1 MLPLL
6 PLLTSF
12 AVQSRAAIVSII
24 KLVSGVLIMRQHLL
38 RATLLL
44 SLAAILPMPR
54 AHAAS
59 KEMVE
64 LQTQVQ
70 QLQDMLTQMKQS
82 NDERLGVIIN
92 LLQQNT
98 DNVNKMTATITQLQQ
113 ALSAQNESGGGKID
127 QISGQLQSLN
137 DSVDE
142 LKTRIG
148 KLDAAMQGIQSQL
161 QNTPANVPTGGSA
174 PPQSPPGMAANP
186 PAPSGGEMAGPPPA
200 AQAPP
205 LQQAYQ
211 SALRDYNAGKYA
223 VAGSEFADVV
233 HYYPQDD
240 LAGNS
245 QFYLGEIAY
254 RQGKYAE
261 AAKAYDAVLEQ
272 FPGNNKAPAAQ
283 LRKGESLLAINQR
296 DAGIRE
302 LRSLIQRY
310 PMTPEAQEGRSKLNG
325 MGIRINPTAPA
336 KPNAYAQ

>member
-1 MLPLL
+1 
-6 PLLTSF
+6 
-12 AVQSRAAIVSII
+12 
-24 KLVSGVLIMRQHLL
+24 MRQQLL
-38 RATLLL
+38 RVTFLL
-44 SLAAILPMPR
+44 SLAALLPMPR
-54 AHAAS
+54 ARAAS

-70 QLQDMLTQMKQS
+70 QLQDTLTQMKQA

-92 LLQQNT
+92 LVQQNT

-113 ALSAQNESGGGKID
+113 ALSAQNEAGGGKID

-148 KLDAAMQGIQSQL
+148 KLDSAIQSVQSQL
-161 QNTPANVPTGGSA
+161 QNTPSNVPAGGNPGA
-174 PPQSPPGMAANP
+174 QPPPGMAANQQAAP
-186 PAPSGGEMAGPPPA
+186 NGDGTAPAPLA

-223 VAGSEFADVV
+223 VAASEFGDVV

-254 RQGKYAE
+254 RQGKFAD
-261 AAKAYDAVLEQ
+261 AVKAYDAVLEQ

-283 LRKGESLLAINQR
+283 LRKGESLIAINQR

-325 MGIRINPTAPA
+325 MGIRINPPAAPG